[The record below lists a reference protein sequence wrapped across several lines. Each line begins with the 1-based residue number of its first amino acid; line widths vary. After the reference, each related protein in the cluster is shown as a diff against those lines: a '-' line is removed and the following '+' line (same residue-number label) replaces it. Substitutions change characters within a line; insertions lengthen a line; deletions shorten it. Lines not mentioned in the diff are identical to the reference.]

1 MQPRYQHG
9 ASYFV
14 AGCRAKLLLF
24 FKIDWRSDSN
34 SQPPVDA
41 VATDVRQW
49 RMLVVRFVALA
60 NALVLTYQ
68 KKGLL
73 ASVMTGGV
81 PRWLIKVFA
90 EQRQ

>member
-1 MQPRYQHG
+1 
-9 ASYFV
+9 
-14 AGCRAKLLLF
+14 
-24 FKIDWRSDSN
+24 
-34 SQPPVDA
+34 
-41 VATDVRQW
+41 
-49 RMLVVRFVALA
+49 MLVVRFVALA